1 MQKGSLLVRTYVA
14 NMLAPVSGVRVTI
27 TEDNGNGEEIIAFR
41 LTDEN
46 GKTEIV
52 DVEAPDMELSL
63 NQDNT
68 EKPFKNVNV
77 KVEKEGFVI
86 FVIKDVQIFAKRL
99 SEQNVAMIPLPEKS
113 DYDEFSNTY
122 IVTPQN
128 LQR

>member
-86 FVIKDVQIFAKRL
+86 FVIKDVQIFANRL